1 MRDLCHD
8 DFVFVDDYEK
18 MTRDDCIE
26 ALRVQF
32 IWGTALDFTR
42 DSNIILDNRDIF
54 LMQFTRDIDGVP
66 HRISNVGLLSEG
78 KFWRFQINCASV

>member
-18 MTRDDCIE
+18 MTCDDCIE
-26 ALRVQF
+26 ALRVRF
-32 IWGTALDFTR
+32 MWEIAPDFTR
-42 DSNIILDNRDIF
+42 DRDVILDNRDIF

-78 KFWRFQINCASV
+78 KFWRFQINRASV